1 MDVGNL
7 FFTGDLVHIVGTN
20 IDDRGRSCDAHS
32 PRPCGSALQVD
43 DWVTF
48 HLVELDNEG
57 LNEDAIEVR
66 RIVQGQE
73 TCRVGFL
80 QRSYVAHFQR
90 YSGKFAQVREIWSAD
105 DESATQRQMF
115 YHNHGCCVAGMM
127 GPNVIPKMN
136 DTSYDNK
143 SDDDDDPTDDE
154 QSSN

>member
-7 FFTGDLVHIVGTN
+7 FFTGDLVHIVGTK
-20 IDDRGRSCDAHS
+20 IDDRAFPKAVWFGFASGWLGYFSLGSVGQWMAEWGCD
-32 PRPCGSALQVD
+32 
-43 DWVTF
+43 W
-48 HLVELDNEG
+48 
-57 LNEDAIEVR
+57 
-66 RIVQGQE
+66 GQE